1 MNTKEKRAKF
11 RELVKD
17 DRIKIASRFAE
28 ELAQPYL
35 PFLTDGLTGYAGE
48 EKRPARAWSQ
58 SGGRQRELRA
68 D

>member
-35 PFLTDGLTGYAGE
+35 PFMTDCLAD

>member
-17 DRIKIASRFAE
+17 DRIKIASRFYEAVQ
-28 ELAQPYL
+28 LFL
-35 PFLTDGLTGYAGE
+35 PFKE
-48 EKRPARAWSQ
+48 FEKSGSHSQ
-58 SGGRQRELRA
+58 EGRQRELRA